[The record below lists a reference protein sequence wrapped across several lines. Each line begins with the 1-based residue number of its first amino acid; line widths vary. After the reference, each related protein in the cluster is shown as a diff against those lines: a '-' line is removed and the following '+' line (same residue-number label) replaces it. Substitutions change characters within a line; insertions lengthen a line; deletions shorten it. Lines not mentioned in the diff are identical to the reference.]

1 MCFSLNWIEN
11 LLIWL
16 VIVCAIVAV
25 IKLVIPYAV
34 GQLGSPG
41 TLVMQVLNIVMWAV
55 VLIFVIIIVFDLLAC
70 LVGFP
75 RLMGPR

>member
-1 MCFSLNWIEN
+1 MCFSLGWIEN

-25 IKLVIPYAV
+25 IKLVVPYVV

-41 TLVMQVLNIVMWAV
+41 NLVMQVLNIVMWAV
-55 VLIFVIIIVFDLLAC
+55 VLIFVIVILSLIHI
-70 LVGFP
+70 
-75 RLMGPR
+75 